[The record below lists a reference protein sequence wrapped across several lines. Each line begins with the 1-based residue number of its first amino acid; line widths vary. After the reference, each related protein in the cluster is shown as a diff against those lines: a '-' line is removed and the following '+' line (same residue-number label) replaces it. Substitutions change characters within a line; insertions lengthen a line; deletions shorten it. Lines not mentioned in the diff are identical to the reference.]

1 MDENSLLAL
10 RSKSSSG
17 KTCHNVNGDPFQC
30 AEGYTCCGN
39 ACKAPGDLCCENA
52 EKYKFPCQGN
62 GGSCCGNACAAPG
75 SKCCKVGEKRLWYP
89 VSKDTQCRSPPPPS
103 HKSAHYSWG
112 SFGPPGGVYHGRFKN
127 DFDWT
132 ALSHVK
138 KYDCSQVCRSKQNNY
153 CYPIKDNG
161 YRGTPCGALTMGDPQ
176 GCFFNGPTQT
186 CALCQTNTQPY
197 CCPTS
202 SVEPC

>member
-89 VSKDTQCRSPPPPS
+89 VSKDTQCRSPTS
-103 HKSAHYSWG
+103 GKSSSG
-112 SFGPPGGVYHGRFKN
+112 K
-127 DFDWT
+127 T
-132 ALSHVK
+132 
-138 KYDCSQVCRSKQNNY
+138 
-153 CYPIKDNG
+153 CYNVN
-161 YRGTPCGALTMGDPQ
+161 GDPFQCAKGDTCCGNACKAPGDLCCENAEKYKFPCQ
-176 GCFFNGPTQT
+176 GNGGSCCGNA
-186 CALCQTNTQPY
+186 CAAPGSK
-197 CCPTS
+197 CCK
-202 SVEPC
+202 VGEKRLWY